1 LILNE
6 EVIDILVARVNVD
19 LGQCVMECRVL
30 NSLLVAGF
38 EPLSKHPEF
47 ASVLEF
53 INELGDWAYS
63 DTVE

>member
-1 LILNE
+1 
-6 EVIDILVARVNVD
+6 
-19 LGQCVMECRVL
+19 MECRVL